1 MQKHGHS
8 LAEDL
13 NQMMQMAAGRRKTLR
28 WMMASAAALPML
40 GCGGSSGSSD
50 STASTGSTGTTGTT
64 ATGSCTV
71 IPEETGGPYP
81 GDGTNSNSS
90 GVVNVLT
97 QSGVV
102 RRDIRS
108 SFGGATG
115 VAAGVLLT
123 IKLKIQNANNS
134 CGAAGGFAVYLWHC
148 DRDGNVAL
156 ERVRPAPVQA
166 GGRHVRD
173 LAEGEHHPG
182 LAFLHNEGAA
192 GQPHQRGNR
201 TDRADEG
208 DRRRSHKQRQ
218 HGRADR
224 KLVHVHEQAK
234 KGRGDDK
241 RQSGGRPMGGAF
253 DEHGDQQWR
262 FLHQHQIERAVFA
275 LRLEQ
280 AVETE
285 PDPREQV
292 EVGADTK
299 GNDGDDR
306 HEEEDADHRTAT
318 GANGQLEVAEE
329 KRDHLHGPFMS
340 LPAAARSRVM
350 PQASADA
357 GKAGHAQFLGT
368 LEPERLVCRRDDDGT
383 LVEMR
388 IDQAGKKPVGA
399 GIECCRRF

>member
-90 GVVNVLT
+90 GVVNVLA

-148 DRDGNVAL
+148 DRDGNYSLYSNGVTSQNYL
-156 ERVRPAPVQA
+156 RGVQEADANGEVSFTTIFPGCYA
-166 GGRHVRD
+166 GRM
-173 LAEGEHHPG
+173 P
-182 LAFLHNEGAA
+182 
-192 GQPHQRGNR
+192 
-201 TDRADEG
+201 
-208 DRRRSHKQRQ
+208 
-218 HGRADR
+218 
-224 KLVHVHEQAK
+224 HVHFEVYPTLAK
-234 KGRGDDK
+234 ASNASNRIKTS
-241 RQSGGRPMGGAF
+241 QFAF
-253 DEHGDQQWR
+253 PNATCNEVYATTGYSASVR
-262 FLHQHQIERAVFA
+262 NFAQISFATDNIFSDGYALQLASMTGNATDGYVATLTLAV
-275 LRLEQ
+275 
-280 AVETE
+280 
-285 PDPREQV
+285 
-292 EVGADTK
+292 
-299 GNDGDDR
+299 
-306 HEEEDADHRTAT
+306 
-318 GANGQLEVAEE
+318 VA
-329 KRDHLHGPFMS
+329 
-340 LPAAARSRVM
+340 
-350 PQASADA
+350 
-357 GKAGHAQFLGT
+357 
-368 LEPERLVCRRDDDGT
+368 
-383 LVEMR
+383 
-388 IDQAGKKPVGA
+388 
-399 GIECCRRF
+399 